1 MEINTELE
9 LPISITSSALKEMRM
24 LMSKELEK
32 ETEKALRIGVKGGG
46 CAGYSYLLEFDEV
59 HEKDNTYVLE
69 GLTLVIESS
78 HEELLKGMELDF
90 KNGLNNRGFVF
101 NNPNAKT
108 TCGCGTSFAV

>member
-1 MEINTELE
+1 MDTNIATE
-9 LPISITSSALKEMRM
+9 LPITITSGALKEMR
-24 LMSKELEK
+24 LLLSKS
-32 ETEKALRIGVKGGG
+32 TPDDSQKAIRIGVKGGG

-59 HEKDNTYVLE
+59 QSGDNHYNVE
-69 GLTLVIESS
+69 GVGLVIDPA